1 MPSIIVS
8 SINESAGKSAL
19 IAAIISRLRREQ
31 VPVKSIADVG
41 ELFVDDTG
49 VEDMSVAEIDASVAT
64 AHHIVEGS
72 SGDHA
77 ADIALA
83 DSIDAHIVLV
93 ATMDD
98 ADIESVATMLGDR
111 LAGVI
116 INKVPRY
123 RDVHADKLVDT
134 LRAAG
139 IECFGWIPEDRRL
152 AADTVDA
159 FINHLEG
166 RQMFEAGHTGE
177 LVDNVLIGGLVLD
190 WGPFYFRSQENTC
203 VVVRT
208 GRPDVQIS
216 ALQSETTRA
225 LVLTGGGKPI
235 DYVFYEA
242 RNKRIPL
249 IVVDRDT
256 DATMDALDEMSPPIF
271 SHPDKLARITQLLE
285 ERSLIEPIVDVLA
298 QPPTR

>member
-8 SINESAGKSAL
+8 SINESAGKSA
-19 IAAIISRLRREQ
+19 IAAAIISRLRRDG
-31 VPVKSIADVG
+31 VAVKSVADTDA
-41 ELFVDDTG
+41 LFIDDSG
-49 VEDMSVAEIDASVAT
+49 VEAISVAEIDSSDAS
-64 AHHIVEGS
+64 AHHIIEGS
-72 SGDHA
+72 SGNYE
-77 ADIALA
+77 ADLALA
-83 DSIDAHIVLV
+83 DAIDAHVVIVV
-93 ATMDD
+93 ALDD
-98 ADIESVATMLGDR
+98 DNVESTASKLGER

-123 RDVHADKLVDT
+123 RNVHADQMVAS
-134 LRAAG
+134 LREAG
-139 IECFGWIPEDRRL
+139 IECFGWLPEDRRL
-152 AADTVDA
+152 AAGTIEA
-159 FINHLEG
+159 MINHLEG
-166 RQMFEAGHTGE
+166 RLMFDAVHTAE

-242 RNKRIPL
+242 RTKRIPL
-249 IVVDRDT
+249 IIVDRDT
-256 DATMDALDEMSPPIF
+256 NATMDAIDDMSPAVF

-285 ERSLIEPIVDVLA
+285 ERSLLDPIMDVLE